1 MLRITFAILILLS
14 SIACSLNAS
23 NKKVKKQLTPTR
35 FEQRV
40 NELIAQMTLDEKISQ
55 LMNGSDGIERLGI
68 LPYDWWNEAL
78 HGVARNGRATV
89 FPQAIGMAATFDTTL
104 VHNIATAI
112 SDEARAKFNTA
123 QKMGNYSKYAG
134 LTFWTPNVNIFRDP
148 RWGRGQ
154 ETYGEDPYLTSCIGV
169 AFARGLQGDHPK
181 YLKTAA
187 CAKHFAVHSGP
198 EALRHE
204 FNVNPS
210 RKDLYETYLPAFEAL
225 VKKANVEAVMGA
237 YNRVYGESAS
247 GSQFLLKD
255 ILRDQWGFNGHIVSD
270 CGAIE
275 DIWKHHKIAK
285 NPAEACAIAVK
296 VGLNINCGMTYKYL
310 HEAMDQKLITEED
323 IDRLL
328 YPALMTRFK
337 LGMFDAKEE
346 NPYNSIPES
355 VVGSEKHVQLAHQAA
370 AESMVLLQ
378 NRDNVLPLDKNIKK
392 LYVTGPYA
400 ADVNVLMGNYYGASD
415 RFSTFLQGIVG
426 KVNLGT
432 TVEYKIG
439 ILPTTPNNNPIDW
452 TTPDAKMS
460 DAIIVVLGESN
471 LTEGEEGDTIASM
484 HKGDRETIALPA
496 HQIAFLKK
504 LRDNN
509 KKPIITV
516 LTGGSPIALT
526 EVCEYSDAVIMAWY
540 PGQEG
545 GLALGDVIFGD
556 AVPSGRLPIT
566 FPVTE
571 KTLPAY
577 EDYSMKGRTYRYM
590 SDNIMFP
597 FGYGLSYTTFAYS
610 DLKVTS
616 GAMNGKKDITVEVT
630 VKNTGNVGGREVVQ
644 LYLSLPKAG
653 KSNPYSSLV
662 AFDKVDIPAG
672 GSKTVKFTV
681 AKEQLQSVLENGSKK
696 TLKGNYRLTAS
707 ASAPSAR
714 SSELGATSVSLDFS
728 LK

>member
-225 VKKANVEAVMGA
+225 VKKANVETVMGA

-471 LTEGEEGDTIASM
+471 LTEGEEGDAIASM

>member
-1 MLRITFAILILLS
+1 M
-14 SIACSLNAS
+14 
-23 NKKVKKQLTPTR
+23 
-35 FEQRV
+35 
-40 NELIAQMTLDEKISQ
+40 
-55 LMNGSDGIERLGI
+55 
-68 LPYDWWNEAL
+68 
-78 HGVARNGRATV
+78 
-89 FPQAIGMAATFDTTL
+89 
-104 VHNIATAI
+104 
-112 SDEARAKFNTA
+112 
-123 QKMGNYSKYAG
+123 
-134 LTFWTPNVNIFRDP
+134 
-148 RWGRGQ
+148 
-154 ETYGEDPYLTSCIGV
+154 
-169 AFARGLQGDHPK
+169 
-181 YLKTAA
+181 
-187 CAKHFAVHSGP
+187 
-198 EALRHE
+198 
-204 FNVNPS
+204 
-210 RKDLYETYLPAFEAL
+210 
-225 VKKANVEAVMGA
+225 
-237 YNRVYGESAS
+237 
-247 GSQFLLKD
+247 
-255 ILRDQWGFNGHIVSD
+255 
-270 CGAIE
+270 
-275 DIWKHHKIAK
+275 
-285 NPAEACAIAVK
+285 
-296 VGLNINCGMTYKYL
+296 
-310 HEAMDQKLITEED
+310 
-323 IDRLL
+323 
-328 YPALMTRFK
+328 
-337 LGMFDAKEE
+337 
-346 NPYNSIPES
+346 
-355 VVGSEKHVQLAHQAA
+355 
-370 AESMVLLQ
+370 
-378 NRDNVLPLDKNIKK
+378 
-392 LYVTGPYA
+392 
-400 ADVNVLMGNYYGASD
+400 
-415 RFSTFLQGIVG
+415 
-426 KVNLGT
+426 
-432 TVEYKIG
+432 
-439 ILPTTPNNNPIDW
+439 NNNPIDW

-471 LTEGEEGDTIASM
+471 LTEGEEGDAIASM